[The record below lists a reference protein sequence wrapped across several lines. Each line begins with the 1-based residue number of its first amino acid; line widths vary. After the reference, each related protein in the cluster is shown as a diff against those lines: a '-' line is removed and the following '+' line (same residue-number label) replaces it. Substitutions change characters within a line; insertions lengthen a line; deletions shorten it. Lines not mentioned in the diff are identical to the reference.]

1 VAVLTRS
8 CLLAA
13 VCLAV
18 FGAIA
23 PNARGAD
30 DFGRKGAYFGIG
42 ASRAMNTFE
51 DTFRDAIPFPEV
63 TVSDTWGL
71 NARGGYRF
79 ASWFAT
85 ELEYEYLDRFGVRAG
100 GVQVATLTTHTITD
114 NAKFILP
121 AGRFQPYLLVGL
133 GVIIPDSNG
142 KSSAIEM
149 KGDQVAAT
157 GKLGLGMDFYAT
169 RNLTLNLGFE
179 AVVNDARIKTTTFGF
194 VDDDGH
200 GLNYV
205 TMQLGFGYRF

>member
-1 VAVLTRS
+1 VALLTRAG
-8 CLLAA
+8 LFAA
-13 VCLAV
+13 VCLAAL
-18 FGAIA
+18 GALA
-23 PNARGAD
+23 PSARGAD

-51 DTFRDAIPFPEV
+51 DTFRDAIPLPEV
-63 TVSDTWGL
+63 SVSDTWGL

-100 GVQVATLTTHTITD
+100 GVQVATLTTHTITE
-114 NAKFILP
+114 NVKFILP
-121 AGRFQPYLLVGL
+121 AGRFQPYLLAGL
-133 GVIIPDSNG
+133 GVIIPDQDS
-142 KSSAIEM
+142 KSVVEM
-149 KGDQVAAT
+149 KGDQVAPT
-157 GKLGLGMDFYAT
+157 GKLGVGMDFYAT

-179 AVVNDARIKTTTFGF
+179 AVVNDVHIKTNTFGL